1 MIKLKALQSLPYSF
15 KHQKKLRALITK
27 ALLPNQSLL
36 MENKEKIKINIVIKM
51 ELKRKFNSK

>member
-51 ELKRKFNSK
+51 ELKEI